1 MEVPQKISPTITKG
15 LILQKTIQMGTN
27 RPAGSLYTKIE
38 NRTATIEFGHPA
50 SNSFVSELLD
60 RLTNELKKVSSNEAV
75 SIVVLKSEGDR
86 AFCSGAS
93 FDELLAISNAEEG
106 TTFFSGFANVINAMR
121 ECVQPII
128 GRVQGKA
135 VGGGVGLIAACDYV
149 FASEAASVRLS
160 ELSIGIAPLVIA
172 PAVQRKIGIAGF
184 TELALS
190 PTEWKN
196 AYWSKE
202 KGLYSKVYNSIKE
215 MDKELDFFISTLASY
230 NPEALRAIKKILWED
245 TTSWSELLI
254 NRAEFSGKLV
264 LSPTSKEKLK
274 SLKK

>member
-1 MEVPQKISPTITKG
+1 MEVPSKISSTITKG

-27 RPAGSLYTKIE
+27 RPSGSLYTKIE

-50 SNSFVSELLD
+50 SNSFVTELLF
-60 RLTNELKKVSSNEAV
+60 RLTNELRKVSSNEEV
-75 SIVVLKSEGDR
+75 SVVVLKSEGER
-86 AFCSGAS
+86 AFCAGAS
-93 FDELLAISNAEEG
+93 FDELLAISNPDEG
-106 TTFFSGFANVINAMR
+106 TSFFSGFANVINAMR
-121 ECVQPII
+121 ECTQPII
-128 GRVQGKA
+128 GRIQGKA

-190 PTEWKN
+190 PAEWKN
-196 AYWSKE
+196 AYWAQE
-202 KGLYSKVYNSIKE
+202 KGLYSKVFSSIKG
-215 MDKELDFFISTLASY
+215 MDKELDFFISALSSY
-230 NPEALRAIKKILWED
+230 NPEALRAIKNVLWEG
-245 TTSWSELLI
+245 TTSWNQLLK
-254 NRAEFSGKLV
+254 NRAEISGKLA
-264 LSPTSKEKLK
+264 LMPASKAILT